1 MRGEQQMILIKKGRI
16 KPKKIYTLDISLVN
30 KFLKKNKF
38 TYRVNLEEEI
48 IEIEFS
54 DDIRCNDYGDYC
66 SIFYGSLNQIIGHH
80 SLHMYEKTKIKF
92 KKNNISLSFLDEIHF
107 VGTLFIDRINSI
119 SKERMYAISLNTNN
133 RIISD
138 EIIKKEYDDTRR
150 LESNNPLI
158 NKQDN
163 IDDDWWM
170 NPNSDGAT
178 QTFKARKTFIEL
190 LGLFVKEEHAIYI
203 CENNISRT
211 ITELSSH
218 DPWFSEN
225 INIFTELVV
234 LHEIGHSVFQY
245 NGFST
250 EPIKNETRAN
260 YYSSFITNGLY
271 DDKIYHL
278 TTFQPFIYRFPY
290 LSFGYMHNLHF
301 ERSEYR
307 IELDDYFRM
316 VGVLYEGL

>member
-1 MRGEQQMILIKKGRI
+1 MILIKKGRI

-30 KFLKKNKF
+30 KLLKKNKF
-38 TYRVNLEEEI
+38 TYEVNLEDEI
-48 IEIEFS
+48 IEIEFT
-54 DDIRCNDYGDYC
+54 DEVRNNDYGDYC
-66 SIFYGSLNQIIGHH
+66 SIFYGTLNQIIGQH
-80 SLHMYEKTKIKF
+80 SLHKFEKSKIKF
-92 KKNNISLSFLDEIHF
+92 RKNSISLSFLDEIHF

-119 SKERMYAISLNTNN
+119 SKERMYGISSNMNN
-133 RIISD
+133 RLLSD
-138 EIIKKEYDDTRR
+138 ETIKKEYDDTRS
-150 LESNNPLI
+150 LESEIPLI

-170 NPNSDGAT
+170 NPNDDGAT
-178 QTFKARKTFIEL
+178 QTFKAKKTFIEL
-190 LGLFVKEEHAIYI
+190 LGLFIKEEHTVYI
-203 CENNISRT
+203 CENNINRT

-218 DPWFSEN
+218 DPWYSANKEV
-225 INIFTELVV
+225 FTELIV

-245 NGFST
+245 IGFYS
-250 EPIKNETRAN
+250 EPIKNETRAY

-271 DDKIYHL
+271 DDKIYYL
-278 TTFQPFIYRFPY
+278 TTFQPYIYRFPY
-290 LSFGYMHNLHF
+290 LSFGYMHNLYF